1 MASHTKSNPEWH
13 VDIIWYKS
21 RLCSVDTCLL
31 NVIIAMAW
39 LYNLFAW
46 DFITSHSLC
55 SQRPKNIRIPSNFHF
70 KLGKNLT
77 VSTAFNTWYQKT
89 GNKDVVSLSRCCADI
104 LRQHHSVHYF
114 KLMNTQKGYVWM
126 HICSEYGVR
135 KRAYSNICVVTNAL
149 SVNTNVTSVSTSYYS
164 TLLFIL

>member
-46 DFITSHSLC
+46 DFITSPHSLC

-70 KLGKNLT
+70 KLGKNST
-77 VSTAFNTWYQKT
+77 VSTVFNTWYQKT
-89 GNKDVVSLSRCCADI
+89 GNKDVVSLSTFWDSII
-104 LRQHHSVHYF
+104 LCILSSWWIPRR
-114 KLMNTQKGYVWM
+114 GYVWM

-135 KRAYSNICVVTNAL
+135 KRAYSNTCIVTNAL
-149 SVNTNVTSVSTSYYS
+149 TVNKNVTSVSTSYYS